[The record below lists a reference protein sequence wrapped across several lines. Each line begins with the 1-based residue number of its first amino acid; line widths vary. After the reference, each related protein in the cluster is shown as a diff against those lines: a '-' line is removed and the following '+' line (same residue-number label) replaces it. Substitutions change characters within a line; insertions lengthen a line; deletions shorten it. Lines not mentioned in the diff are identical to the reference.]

1 MNQQARG
8 LGRGLSAL
16 LGDVPVAAPAG
27 SAEGVREIE
36 VGDDPAQPAR
46 SHAASS
52 RKGRLPNWPNRS
64 LRAAYCSRSSFDRA
78 RRAGRY
84 EIVAGER
91 RWRAAQRAQ
100 LHRIP
105 AIVSNFD
112 EAGDGR
118 SRTDRKRPARRP
130 RPARG
135 SRCLCRFGERFGH
148 KPEEVGKLVGKSRSH
163 VSNLL
168 RLRDLPESVRAH
180 LEAGTLTMGHARAIA
195 SSADAEQ
202 LADQIV
208 SKGLSVRQAEALAR
222 KRRPGGETEASR
234 GNPRLSSAVRDADLL
249 ALERQLGDLLGL
261 KVTIQHKGGAGQV
274 SGDLLEPRSA
284 RPHLP
289 AAERRADLAALAFA
303 AHAGELDQGFA
314 ECRSRWDGSQQQI
327 ALERLDAMKGLREAW
342 TGPP

>member
-16 LGDVPVAAPAG
+16 LGDVPLAAPAG

-36 VGDDPAQPAR
+36 LALIQPNPRQPRRTFTEAPLAELAESIAARGVLQPILVRPA
-46 SHAASS
+46 SE
-52 RKGRLPNWPNRS
+52 
-64 LRAAYCSRSSFDRA
+64 
-78 RRAGRY
+78 AGRF

-100 LHRIP
+100 LHKIP
-105 AIVSNFD
+105 AIVRTFD
-112 EAGDGR
+112 EAGTAEVALIENVQRADLGPLEEA
-118 SRTDRKRPARRP
+118 DAY
-130 RPARG
+130 AA
-135 SRCLCRFGERFGH
+135 LVERFGH

-202 LADQIV
+202 LAEQIV
-208 SKGLSVRQAEALAR
+208 SRGLSVRQAEALAR
-222 KRRPGGETEASR
+222 KRRPGVASDMAR
-234 GNPRLSSAVRDADLL
+234 GSARLAAAARDADLL

-261 KVTIQHKGGAGQV
+261 KVSIQHKGGAGQV
-274 SGDLLEPRSA
+274 A
-284 RPHLP
+284 V
-289 AAERRADLAALAFA
+289 AFSS
-303 AHAGELDQGFA
+303 LDQLDLI
-314 ECRSRWDGSQQQI
+314 CQ
-327 ALERLDAMKGLREAW
+327 RLSGE
-342 TGPP
+342 PI

>member
-16 LGDVPVAAPAG
+16 LGDAPVSVPAG

-36 VGDDPAQPAR
+36 VGLIQPNPRQPRRTFAEGPLAELAESIAARGVLQPILVRPAAE
-46 SHAASS
+46 
-52 RKGRLPNWPNRS
+52 
-64 LRAAYCSRSSFDRA
+64 
-78 RRAGRY
+78 AGHF

-100 LHRIP
+100 IHRIP
-105 AIVSNFD
+105 AIVRNFD
-112 EAGDGR
+112 EAGTAEVALIENVQRADLGPLEEA
-118 SRTDRKRPARRP
+118 DAY
-130 RPARG
+130 AA
-135 SRCLCRFGERFGH
+135 LVERFGH

-202 LADQIV
+202 LAEQIV

-222 KRRPGGETEASR
+222 KRRPGGDEPSRSGIRLAS
-234 GNPRLSSAVRDADLL
+234 AARDADLL

-274 SGDLLEPRSA
+274 GV
-284 RPHLP
+284 
-289 AAERRADLAALAFA
+289 AFSS
-303 AHAGELDQGFA
+303 LDQLDLI
-314 ECRSRWDGSQQQI
+314 CQ
-327 ALERLDAMKGLREAW
+327 RLSGE
-342 TGPP
+342 PI

>member
-16 LGDVPVAAPAG
+16 LGDVTVATPAG

-36 VGDDPAQPAR
+36 VALIKPNPRQPRRVFAEAPLAELAESIAAR
-46 SHAASS
+46 GVLQPILVRPSA
-52 RKGRLPNWPNRS
+52 
-64 LRAAYCSRSSFDRA
+64 DE
-78 RRAGRY
+78 GRY

-100 LHRIP
+100 LHKIP
-105 AIVSNFD
+105 AIVREFD
-112 EAGDGR
+112 EAGTAEVALIENVQRADLGPLEEA
-118 SRTDRKRPARRP
+118 DAY
-130 RPARG
+130 AA
-135 SRCLCRFGERFGH
+135 LVERFGH

-208 SKGLSVRQAEALAR
+208 ARGLSVRQAEALAR
-222 KRRPGGETEASR
+222 KRRPGLGSDIGR
-234 GNPRLSSAVRDADLL
+234 GSARLAAAARDADLL

-261 KVTIQHKGGAGQV
+261 KISIQHKNGAGQV
-274 SGDLLEPRSA
+274 A
-284 RPHLP
+284 V
-289 AAERRADLAALAFA
+289 AFSS
-303 AHAGELDQGFA
+303 LDQLDLI
-314 ECRSRWDGSQQQI
+314 CQ
-327 ALERLDAMKGLREAW
+327 RLSGE
-342 TGPP
+342 PI